1 MSIKTYGPLEFLIT
15 NRSGHQPSG
24 IQISESANQ
33 ARENKRGIED
43 RYAVVLYAC

>member
-1 MSIKTYGPLEFLIT
+1 MSIKTYVPLEFLIT

-24 IQISESANQ
+24 IQNQ